1 MNTNGFVEM
10 NDFELQ
16 ETEGGSVALL
26 GLVVLCVAGFVV
38 GCSETVSE

>member
-1 MNTNGFVEM
+1 MNTNGFIEI

-16 ETEGGSVALL
+16 ETEGGSIALL

-38 GCSETVSE
+38 GCSKTISK